1 LLVFTPLAVG
11 LLWMVGVLVLSYE
24 RLSLY
29 NMVVI
34 STIVGAGI
42 DASVHLYHSYMERDG
57 GGLRQVVMRTG
68 LAVATASITTGV
80 GFAGMMLSHHQG
92 LASIGKLAVIGLAT
106 CLVSALTVLP
116 ALLALVSWWQSR
128 KDGRAEPEAS
138 QASRHGP
145 PNSAEDDEDVEQD
158 GPDTVEED
166 DRPDGSA
173 LHDEQS

>member
-1 LLVFTPLAVG
+1 
-11 LLWMVGVLVLSYE
+11 
-24 RLSLY
+24 
-29 NMVVI
+29 
-34 STIVGAGI
+34 
-42 DASVHLYHSYMERDG
+42 
-57 GGLRQVVMRTG
+57 VVMRTG

-158 GPDTVEED
+158 GPDAVEKD

-173 LHDEQS
+173 LHDEQA